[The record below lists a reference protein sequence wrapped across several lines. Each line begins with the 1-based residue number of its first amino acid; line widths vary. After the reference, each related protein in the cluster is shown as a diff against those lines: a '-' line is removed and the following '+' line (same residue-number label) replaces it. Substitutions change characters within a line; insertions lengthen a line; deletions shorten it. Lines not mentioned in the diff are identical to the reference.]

1 MKSLR
6 TLAALALF
14 SLPTFAQDAEW
25 RDLFP
30 EKGTDGWHN
39 PFTWGEVWREGE
51 EVHLK
56 ANNKFFLV
64 TEEEFGDF
72 ELTIDV
78 MVPEGPANS
87 GIQFRSH
94 YSENRVWGYQ
104 AEVDPT
110 ERGWAGGIYDEG
122 RRAWL
127 VHPEKGSPESK
138 AFDRSKW
145 NSYRILCVGDHSQVW
160 VNGVKTADLRD
171 TMDLSG
177 HIAIQ
182 HHGEK
187 GQTYK
192 FRRARIRDLGR
203 HEWTPLF
210 NGDDLSGWRALPG
223 GEWKVQ
229 DGVIVGTSPA
239 TERRHGILLSER
251 SYEDF
256 TARIKVKMKHG
267 DSGFYFRAEPN
278 DSGVGVHGFQAEL
291 DTEGEAKEFKTAG
304 LYETGGRAW
313 VVNPDQKKV
322 AELWKEDGWNE
333 VVVSAWGRDVS
344 VRLNGHETAALIN
357 DPGRTSGHFG
367 LQLHGGQEMHVEFQ
381 AMEILTPVK
390 AEVYPEF
397 AELGALAPDFTLT
410 DLSGNTHTLSDLRG
424 KTVVLEWFNPG
435 CPVVVRTH
443 TSGPLVTMGNDVSGD
458 DVVWLAINSGAP
470 GKQGHGVKANREAVT
485 KWSMEYPVLIDEAG
499 IVGQRYRARTTPH
512 MYVINPEGQLVY
524 NGAIDN
530 SPSGRP
536 GDEYKNFVEMA
547 LECVADGREIDFGA
561 SPYGC
566 SVKYASGG
574 GKGGGRRGRKRN

>member
-1 MKSLR
+1 MNSLR
-6 TLAALALF
+6 ALAAL
-14 SLPTFAQDAEW
+14 SLLSLSAAAQEAEW

-30 EKGTDGWHN
+30 ERGTDGWHN

-56 ANNKFFLV
+56 ANRKFFLV

-94 YSENRVWGYQ
+94 YAKNRVWGYQ

-122 RRAWL
+122 RRTWL
-127 VHPEKGSPESK
+127 VHPLKGTPESE

-145 NSYRILCVGDHSQVW
+145 NTYRILCVGDHSQVW

-203 HEWTPLF
+203 HEWTSLF
-210 NGDDLSGWRALPG
+210 NGDDLAGWRALPG

-251 SYEDF
+251 TYDDF

-322 AELWKEDGWNE
+322 AELWHEDDWNE

-344 VRLNGHETAALIN
+344 VRLNGHETAALVN
-357 DPGRTSGHFG
+357 DPGRTTGHFG
-367 LQLHGGQEMHVEFQ
+367 LQLHGSQEMHVEVQ
-381 AMEILTPVK
+381 AVEILKPVK
-390 AEVYPEF
+390 KEASPEF
-397 AELGALAPDFTLT
+397 AELGALAPNFTLT
-410 DLSGNTHTLSDLRG
+410 DLSGESHTLSGLRG

-435 CPVVVRTH
+435 CPVVKRAH
-443 TSGPLVTMGNDVSGD
+443 TTGPLVSMGNDVSSD

-470 GKQGHGVKANREAVT
+470 GKQGHGVEVNREAAAT
-485 KWSMEYPVLIDEAG
+485 WSMEYPVLIDEEG
-499 IVGQRYRARTTPH
+499 VVGQRYRAKTTPH
-512 MYVINPEGQLVY
+512 MYVINPEGRLVY

-530 SPSGRP
+530 APSGRP

-547 LECVADGREIDFGA
+547 LECVAEGREIDFGA
-561 SPYGC
+561 NPYGC
-566 SVKYASGG
+566 SVKYAG
-574 GKGGGRRGRKRN
+574 GKSGKRGRKRN

>member
-1 MKSLR
+1 MKSTRSLCA
-6 TLAALALF
+6 LLLLAL
-14 SLPTFAQDAEW
+14 PAAAQDAPW

-39 PFTWGEVWREGE
+39 PFDWGEVWREGE

-64 TEEEFGDF
+64 TDEEFGDF
-72 ELTIDV
+72 ELEIDV
-78 MVPEGPANS
+78 LVPEGPANS

-94 YSENRVWGYQ
+94 FSKNRVWGYQ

-110 ERGWAGGIYDEG
+110 DRAWAGGIYDEG

-127 VHPEKGSPESK
+127 VHPEKDTPESQ

-145 NSYRILCVGDHSQVW
+145 NTYRILCVGDHSEVW
-160 VNGVKTADLRD
+160 VNGIKTADLRD
-171 TMDLSG
+171 TMDLTG

-210 NGDDLSGWRALPG
+210 NGQDLSGWRTLPG
-223 GEWKVQ
+223 GEWTVT
-229 DGVIVGTSPA
+229 DGVIVGKSPA

-251 SYEDF
+251 SYDDF

-322 AELWKEDGWNE
+322 AELWKENDWNE
-333 VVVSAWGRDVS
+333 VVVSAHGRDVN
-344 VRLNGHETAALIN
+344 VHLNGHETAALTN

-390 AEVYPEF
+390 AEIYPEF

-410 DLSGNTHTLSDLRG
+410 DLFGNTHTLTDLRG

-443 TSGPLVTMGNDVSGD
+443 TSGPLVDMGNEVTGD
-458 DVVWLAINSGAP
+458 DIVWLAINSGAP
-470 GKQGHGVKANREAVT
+470 GKQGHGVETNMNAAE
-485 KWSMEYPVLIDEAG
+485 KWGMSYPVLMDEEG
-499 IVGQRYRARTTPH
+499 VVGQRYRAKTTPH

-530 SPSGRP
+530 SPNGRP
-536 GDEYKNFVEMA
+536 GGEYQNFVSMA
-547 LECVADGREIDFGA
+547 LECVAEGREIDFGA
-561 SPYGC
+561 RPYGC
-566 SVKYASGG
+566 GVKYASGG
-574 GKGGGRRGRKRN
+574 GKGGGRRRRN